1 MEFLHIG
8 PVFLRLPKFFIWK
21 RKKIPP
27 PKKKSFNKERER
39 EKRFIIISAGRPKP
53 LSREMCL
60 EKISRYEMNH
70 S

>member
-1 MEFLHIG
+1 MEFLHID
-8 PVFLRLPKFFIWK
+8 PVFLRRPKFFIWK
-21 RKKIPP
+21 GKRSPP
-27 PKKKSFNKERER
+27 KKSFNKEKER